1 MQLRLPT
8 IALAFAI
15 VSASSGAAAR
25 PVAKH
30 RLSEVDEQQ
39 IDAMSDKFFSQLKS
53 SSPESAVA
61 GFLGTTELIEI
72 KKAEVTELASQIGK
86 GLNIYG
92 AISQC
97 ILVQS
102 NGRGGVVEE
111 QQFICEH
118 DKFAT
123 RWKLLFVKTTKGWIA
138 GNLYFD
144 DKIMSEE

>member
-25 PVAKH
+25 PVVKH
-30 RLSEVDEQQ
+30 QLSEVDEQQ

-61 GFLGTTELIEI
+61 GFLGTTELIES

-102 NGRGGVVEE
+102 NGRGGVAE
-111 QQFICEH
+111 
-118 DKFAT
+118 
-123 RWKLLFVKTTKGWIA
+123 
-138 GNLYFD
+138 
-144 DKIMSEE
+144 